1 MAGRRSVA
9 ADRSAQPRQRRNQ
22 FRQRIDLRIG
32 AQLAARLVAIAV
44 ARADHGDA
52 GGARCGNV
60 IRAIADKGEAA
71 AAAAPLRFEDRVR
84 RGLGLALAHGIAS
97 DDRDEMIGEVE
108 RSEDLPR
115 EAFELIGHHHHRD
128 IAFAQQRERFAGM
141 RIGLCVDRVVVRVIG
156 QHRLVELAEFVVGQA
171 ALLVHRALQH
181 DLCAAADEV
190 AGVVRRD
197 GREAAEVQRV
207 IDCSTKVAVGFEQ
220 RSVEIETDD
229 GKGQVAHG
237 SGGGGRFFKLQANGG
252 KAPRMNMTRDFA
264 AIVLA
269 AGKGTRMKSDL
280 HKVLHP
286 IAGRPMLDHLL
297 ATVDAL
303 QPAKKVVVVGA
314 GRDQLE
320 NALAGSAETCLQ
332 EPQLGTGHAVQQAEE
347 SLTDHSGDVLVLYG
361 DVPFVKGETMQA
373 MLDRLHAEDRPK
385 VVVLGFEPDDP
396 GHYGRVIAD
405 ADGRIDKMVEFKDAS
420 EEERA
425 CRLCNSGVMAARSAD
440 MFELLRRVGN
450 DNAQGEYYLVDIVN
464 IANADGDS
472 CAVVSADTPAEV
484 TGINSRA
491 ELARAEA
498 QWQELKREDAMTEG
512 VTLTAPETVFFS
524 WDTAL
529 APDVTVEPHVV
540 FGPGVSVASG
550 ARIRAFSHLEGARVG
565 EGCSVGPYARLRPGA
580 VMEKDSFV
588 GNFVEMKQATL
599 GEGAKASHLTYLGD
613 AEVGAGANIG
623 AGTITCNYDGYF
635 KHKTVIGERAF
646 IGSNSALIA
655 PVRIGTDA
663 IVAAGSAVSRDVGD
677 GDLRMVR
684 GEQVVKPGW
693 ADRFHDA
700 MKKKKAAD
708 RK

>member
-1 MAGRRSVA
+1 MARGHSVA
-9 ADRSAQPRQRRNQ
+9 ADRSAEARKRRNQ
-22 FRQRIDLRIG
+22 LGERIDLGIG
-32 AQLAARLVAIAV
+32 TQFAARLIAIAV
-44 ARADHGDA
+44 TRPDHGNP
-52 GGARCGNV
+52 GGTRRHDV
-60 IRAIADKGEAA
+60 IGAVADKGEAPA
-71 AAAAPLRFEDRVR
+71 AAALHRFEDRVR
-84 RGLGLALAHGIAS
+84 RGLGLALAHGIAA

-115 EAFELIGHHHHRD
+115 EAFELVGHHHHSD
-128 IAFAQQRERFAGM
+128 VAFAQQRERFAGM
-141 RIGLCVDRVVVRVIG
+141 RVGLRVDRVVVRVIG

-197 GREAAEVQRV
+197 RREAAEVKRV
-207 IDCSTKVAVGFEQ
+207 IDCRAKVAVGFEQ

-314 GRDQLE
+314 GRDQPE

-347 SLTDHSGDVLVLYG
+347 SLANHSGDVLVLYG

-450 DNAQGEYYLVDIVN
+450 DNAQGEYYLPDIVN
-464 IANADGDS
+464 IAIADGDT
-472 CAVVSADTPAEV
+472 CAAVTASDPGEV
-484 TGINSRA
+484 AGINSRA

-498 QWQELKREDAMTEG
+498 QWQELKREEAMANG
-512 VTLTAPETVFFS
+512 ATLRAPETVFFS
-524 WDTAL
+524 YDTQIGR
-529 APDVTVEPHVV
+529 DVTIDPNVV
-540 FGPGVSVASG
+540 FGPGVRVADG
-550 ARIRAFSHLEGARVG
+550 AHIKAFSHLEGATVG
-565 EGCSVGPYARLRPGA
+565 EGAQVGPYARLRPGA
-580 VMEKDSFV
+580 VLEKDAFV
-588 GNFVEMKQATL
+588 GNFVEMKKSTL
-599 GEGAKASHLTYLGD
+599 GQGAKASHLTYLGD
-613 AEVGAGANIG
+613 AEIGAGANIG

-635 KHKTVIGERAF
+635 KYKTTIGERAF
-646 IGSNSALIA
+646 IGSNSALVA
-655 PVRIGTDA
+655 PVTIGADA
-663 IVAAGSAVSRDVGD
+663 IVAAGSTVTRDVAPGE
-677 GDLRMVR
+677 LRMER
-684 GEQVVKPGW
+684 AEQSIKPGW
-693 ADRFHDA
+693 ADRFHDT
-700 MKKKKAAD
+700 MKKKK
-708 RK
+708 RGETK